1 MNFVW
6 RSQKGDFWSWV
17 CASPNS
23 SLEMLPLPSLSKS
36 LNASSTALG
45 TAAIY
50 SPSTRGTLARCAA
63 HKCYMRGF
71 LVSLW
76 AKNLTAFC
84 GFLFTSLRIIT
95 NPLIDKKCQK
105 HTTKWR
111 QNDVKLCQFFLKA
124 FGQINNRTR
133 RKLSQASASTKPWAM
148 RKSHR
153 RDQGLVRSR
162 RVAEKVPKGRVGPEG
177 SEWVTQEPYT
187 TRYTF

>member
-1 MNFVW
+1 MVCNTLDDSKGSDLLEIDSNNFTQKNVW
-6 RSQKGDFWSWV
+6 LKKNESHQSYTTKNSHREFRVAFQKGDFWSWV

-95 NPLIDKKCQK
+95 NPLIDKKCQNIQ
-105 HTTKWR
+105 
-111 QNDVKLCQFFLKA
+111 QNDVKMMSNCVNSFS
-124 FGQINNRTR
+124 
-133 RKLSQASASTKPWAM
+133 KLLDKLTIA
-148 RKSHR
+148 
-153 RDQGLVRSR
+153 QGES
-162 RVAEKVPKGRVGPEG
+162 
-177 SEWVTQEPYT
+177 
-187 TRYTF
+187 